1 MIPIRDNIPSRH
13 APVMTVAII
22 GANVLAFVY
31 ALVLGPHDVRR
42 LYYLFGIVPARF
54 SHPLWAARVGFPVHD
69 YWPFLTSMFLHGGWL
84 HLIGNLWTLWIFGDN
99 VEDRM
104 GPFRFLAF
112 YLLCGLAAGVTHAL
126 TNPSSIV
133 PTVGASGA
141 IAGVMGAYFI
151 LYPRARVLTLVPILI
166 FPLFL
171 EVPAFVFLSIWF
183 LAQIFSGTLSLAT
196 TSDVGGIAW
205 WAHGGGFLAGVVLLG
220 LFLRRE
226 RPRSE

>member
-1 MIPIRDNIPSRH
+1 MIPIKD
-13 APVMTVAII
+13 TVPGRNPPLAVYTLI
-22 GANVLAFVY
+22 ALNVLTF
-31 ALVLGPHDVRR
+31 ALELTMPEEARERLFYFLGM
-42 LYYLFGIVPARF
+42 VPARYT
-54 SHPLWAARVGFPVHD
+54 HPEWAEWIGFPVDD

-112 YLLCGLAAGVTHAL
+112 YLLCGLVAGITHAL
-126 TNPSSIV
+126 TNASSTV

-141 IAGVMGAYFI
+141 IAGVMGAYFV
-151 LYPRARVLTLVPILI
+151 LYPRARVLTLIPILI

-171 EVPAFVFLSIWF
+171 EVPAVVFLAVWF
-183 LAQIFSGTLSLAT
+183 LAQVFSGTLALA
-196 TSDVGGIAW
+196 SSSEVGGIAW
-205 WAHGGGFLAGVVLLG
+205 WAHGGGFLAGAVLFG

-226 RPRSE
+226 PRAPG

>member
-13 APVMTVAII
+13 PPIMTVAII
-22 GANVLAFVY
+22 AANVLAFGY
-31 ALVLGPHDVRR
+31 ALLLGPQSVRE
-42 LYYLFGIVPARF
+42 LFYLFGIVPARF
-54 SHPLWAARVGFPVHD
+54 SHPLWAARVGFPAHD

-104 GPFRFLAF
+104 GPLRFLAF
-112 YLLCGLAAGVTHAL
+112 YLVCGLVAGVTHAL
-126 TNPSSIV
+126 TNLSSTV

-151 LYPRARVLTLVPILI
+151 LYPRARVVTLIPILI

-171 EVPAFVFLSIWF
+171 EVPAVVFLSFWF
-183 LAQIFSGTLSLAT
+183 LAQIFSGTLALAAS
-196 TSDVGGIAW
+196 SDVGGIAW
-205 WAHGGGFLAGVVLLG
+205 WAHGGGFLAGAVLFG
-220 LFLRRE
+220 LFLRRD
-226 RPRSE
+226 RVPR